1 MLLPAMEAAQL
12 CRAPQGTSLQGL
24 WKVQANLQGEKK
36 KAYLK
41 NGEEII
47 TLVAVQAKITAK
59 IIKSHAPGRKLIA
72 HRGQEDIFI
81 HC

>member
-1 MLLPAMEAAQL
+1 MLLPAGEAAHL
-12 CRAPQGTSLQGL
+12 RGALWGTSLQGL

>member
-1 MLLPAMEAAQL
+1 MEAAHL

-24 WKVQANLQGEKK
+24 WKVQANLQGGEKM
-36 KAYLK
+36 AYLK

-72 HRGQEDIFI
+72 HTGQEDIFI
-81 HC
+81 HR

>member
-1 MLLPAMEAAQL
+1 MLPAMEAAHL
-12 CRAPQGTSLQGL
+12 CGALQGTSLQGL